1 METQADSVSQE
12 PQALLE
18 SALPSSKVPAF
29 SDKDSLG
36 DEMLA
41 AALLKAKA
49 QVSGAFLHPSS
60 FPSHFAEIFPAATS
74 RLAPKP
80 CLPPSFQLHSG
91 ASPSVSLGLL
101 FLHPDLLSRSPASQI
116 CATHPHPV
124 LAFGSACLTPHP
136 ETACEKV
143 SLQELVTF
151 EDVAVYFIRKE
162 WKRLEPAQR
171 DLYRD
176 VMLENY
182 GNVFSLDGEA
192 RTERDPEISEDSGS
206 HGVLLGRFHKDI
218 SQGLKFEEVYE
229 QEVSLKRQ
237 LGSSSGERLNRKRQ
251 DFGQVTVE
259 EKRTPVGGR
268 REKGSDLGSSFT
280 VSPSLNSHQRLPGGD
295 RPHKCDECS
304 KSFNRTSDLIQHQRI
319 HTGEKPYECSECGKA
334 FSQSSHLIQHQ
345 RIHTGEKPYECND
358 CGKTFSCSSALI
370 LHRRIHTGEKP
381 YECNECGKTFSWS
394 STLTHHQRIHTGEKP
409 YACNECGKAF
419 SRSSTL
425 IHHQRIHTG
434 EKPYECN
441 ECGKAF
447 SQSSHLYQ
455 HQRIHTGEKPYECM
469 ECGGKFT
476 YSSGLI
482 QHQRIH
488 TGENPYECSECGK
501 AFRYSS
507 ALVRHQRIHTGEKPL
522 TVMAVSKSSLRVPAE
537 LNRGEST

>member
-1 METQADSVSQE
+1 MSGPPNLPSLPPGPTALASTKVRIPKNLNRGCQVPNNCYSGLLETNSREGRKESRSASSFSFKTCFLLTLQIGDQRSELQARPMETQADRVSQE

-49 QVSGAFLHPSS
+49 
-60 FPSHFAEIFPAATS
+60 
-74 RLAPKP
+74 
-80 CLPPSFQLHSG
+80 
-91 ASPSVSLGLL
+91 
-101 FLHPDLLSRSPASQI
+101 
-116 CATHPHPV
+116 
-124 LAFGSACLTPHP
+124 
-136 ETACEKV
+136 
-143 SLQELVTF
+143 QELVTF

-182 GNVFSLDGEA
+182 GNVFSLDGET
-192 RTERDPEISEDSGS
+192 RTEHGPEISEDTGS
-206 HGVLLGRFHKDI
+206 HGVLLGRFQKDI
-218 SQGLKFEEVYE
+218 SQGLKFEEAYE
-229 QEVSLKRQ
+229 QVSLKRQ
-237 LGSSSGERLNRKRQ
+237 LGSSSGERLNRKMQ

-259 EKRTPVGGR
+259 EKRTPMGGR
-268 REKGSDLGSSFT
+268 SEKYSDLGNSFT
-280 VSPSLNSHQRLPGGD
+280 VSSNLISQQRLPVGD

-522 TVMAVSKSSLRVPAE
+522 NVMGVSKSSLRVTAE
-537 LNRGEST
+537 LNSREST

>member
-1 METQADSVSQE
+1 METQADHVPQE

-29 SDKDSLG
+29 PDKDSLG
-36 DEMLA
+36 DKVLA
-41 AALLKAKA
+41 AALLKAK
-49 QVSGAFLHPSS
+49 S
-60 FPSHFAEIFPAATS
+60 
-74 RLAPKP
+74 
-80 CLPPSFQLHSG
+80 
-91 ASPSVSLGLL
+91 
-101 FLHPDLLSRSPASQI
+101 
-116 CATHPHPV
+116 
-124 LAFGSACLTPHP
+124 
-136 ETACEKV
+136 
-143 SLQELVTF
+143 QELVTF
-151 EDVAVYFIRKE
+151 EDVAVYFIREE

-171 DLYRD
+171 SLYRD

-182 GNVFSLDGEA
+182 RNVFSLDGES
-192 RTERDPEISEDSGS
+192 RTESDEGISEAAGS
-206 HGVLLGRFHKDI
+206 PGMLLGRFQKDI
-218 SQGLKFEEVYE
+218 AQGFKFEEAYG
-229 QEVSLKRQ
+229 QELSLKRQ
-237 LGSSSGERLNRKRQ
+237 LGNPTGERLSRTMQ
-251 DFGQVTVE
+251 ELGQVPGVE
-259 EKRTPVGGR
+259 KLVPAAGRSEKY
-268 REKGSDLGSSFT
+268 REFRSSLL
-280 VSPSLNSHQRLPGGD
+280 SQQRLPAGD

-345 RIHTGEKPYECND
+345 RIHTGEKPYECQD
-358 CGKTFSCSSALI
+358 CGKSFSCSSALI

-381 YECNECGKTFSWS
+381 YECHECGKTFSWS

-522 TVMAVSKSSLRVPAE
+522 NGMSLRKSSLGVPAE
-537 LNRGEST
+537 LSGQVST

>member
-1 METQADSVSQE
+1 METQADRVSQE

-18 SALPSSKVPAF
+18 STLPSSKGPAF
-29 SDKDSLG
+29 SDKGGLG

-49 QVSGAFLHPSS
+49 QVSRALPFFPFPLCRNLLCTNIPFCASRQDRGTALWNHGLHLVS
-60 FPSHFAEIFPAATS
+60 
-74 RLAPKP
+74 
-80 CLPPSFQLHSG
+80 
-91 ASPSVSLGLL
+91 ASP
-101 FLHPDLLSRSPASQI
+101 LSSSTLTTILTSQI
-116 CATHPHPV
+116 LGSVIQPHPE
-124 LAFGSACLTPHP
+124 LAFGSTSLIP
-136 ETACEKV
+136 EPEIAHENV
-143 SLQELVTF
+143 SFQELVTF

-182 GNVFSLDGEA
+182 GNVFSLDGET
-192 RTERDPEISEDSGS
+192 RTEPDSEISEDRGS
-206 HGVLLGRFHKDI
+206 HGTLLGRFQKDI
-218 SQGLKFEEVYE
+218 SQGLKFEEAYE

-237 LGSSSGERLNRKRQ
+237 LGSSSGERLNRKMQEFRQ
-251 DFGQVTVE
+251 VAAE
-259 EKRTPVGGR
+259 EQRAPTGGR
-268 REKGSDLGSSFT
+268 SEKCGDLRDSFT
-280 VSPSLNSHQRLPGGD
+280 VGANLISHQRLPVGD

-522 TVMAVSKSSLRVPAE
+522 NVMGVNKSSLQVTAE
-537 LNRGEST
+537 VNIREST

>member
-1 METQADSVSQE
+1 MEAQADHVPRASQADHV
-12 PQALLE
+12 PRASQALLE
-18 SALPSSKVPAF
+18 SALPPSKVPAF
-29 SDKDSLG
+29 PDKDNLG
-36 DEMLA
+36 DKVLA
-41 AALLKAKA
+41 AALLKAK
-49 QVSGAFLHPSS
+49 S
-60 FPSHFAEIFPAATS
+60 
-74 RLAPKP
+74 
-80 CLPPSFQLHSG
+80 
-91 ASPSVSLGLL
+91 
-101 FLHPDLLSRSPASQI
+101 
-116 CATHPHPV
+116 
-124 LAFGSACLTPHP
+124 
-136 ETACEKV
+136 
-143 SLQELVTF
+143 QELVTF

-171 DLYRD
+171 NLYRD

-182 GNVFSLDGEA
+182 RNVFSLDGES
-192 RTERDPEISEDSGS
+192 RSENAEGVSEAAGS
-206 HGVLLGRFHKDI
+206 RGMLLGRFQKDI
-218 SQGLKFEEVYE
+218 AQGLKFEEAYG
-229 QEVSLKRQ
+229 QELSLKRQ
-237 LGSSSGERLNRKRQ
+237 LGNSTGGRLNRKMQELGRAALEATLSPE
-251 DFGQVTVE
+251 GE
-259 EKRTPVGGR
+259 RSEKQ
-268 REKGSDLGSSFT
+268 RELGNGLSQ
-280 VSPSLNSHQRLPGGD
+280 QRLPVGD

-345 RIHTGEKPYECND
+345 RIHTGEKPYECQD

-381 YECNECGKTFSWS
+381 YECHECGKTFSWS

-522 TVMAVSKSSLRVPAE
+522 SGTSLSLSKSPPGVPAE
-537 LNRGEST
+537 FNVRAST

>member
-1 METQADSVSQE
+1 METQADHASQE
-12 PQALLE
+12 PQSLLE
-18 SALPSSKVPAF
+18 SGLPSSKVPTF
-29 SDKDSLG
+29 SNKDSLG
-36 DEMLA
+36 DKMLA
-41 AALLKAKA
+41 AALLKAK
-49 QVSGAFLHPSS
+49 S
-60 FPSHFAEIFPAATS
+60 
-74 RLAPKP
+74 
-80 CLPPSFQLHSG
+80 
-91 ASPSVSLGLL
+91 
-101 FLHPDLLSRSPASQI
+101 
-116 CATHPHPV
+116 
-124 LAFGSACLTPHP
+124 
-136 ETACEKV
+136 
-143 SLQELVTF
+143 QELVTF

-182 GNVFSLDGEA
+182 GNVFSLDGET
-192 RTERDPEISEDSGS
+192 RTEHDQDISEDTESD
-206 HGVLLGRFHKDI
+206 GVLLGRFQKDI
-218 SQGLKFEEVYE
+218 SQGLKFEEAYE
-229 QEVSLKRQ
+229 KEVSLKRQ
-237 LGSSSGERLNRKRQ
+237 LGNSPGEKLRRKTQ

-259 EKRTPVGGR
+259 EKLTPMIER
-268 REKGSDLGSSFT
+268 SEKYDFGNSFT
-280 VSPSLNSHQRLPGGD
+280 VSSNLISHQRLSVGD

-334 FSQSSHLIQHQ
+334 FSQSPHLIQ
-345 RIHTGEKPYECND
+345 
-358 CGKTFSCSSALI
+358 
-370 LHRRIHTGEKP
+370 
-381 YECNECGKTFSWS
+381 
-394 STLTHHQRIHTGEKP
+394 
-409 YACNECGKAF
+409 
-419 SRSSTL
+419 
-425 IHHQRIHTG
+425 HQRIHTG

-488 TGENPYECSECGK
+488 TGENPYECNECGK

-522 TVMAVSKSSLRVPAE
+522 NVMGMSKSSLRVTAE
-537 LNRGEST
+537 LNIREST

>member
-1 METQADSVSQE
+1 MD
-12 PQALLE
+12 PH
-18 SALPSSKVPAF
+18 LPSWT
-29 SDKDSLG
+29 L
-36 DEMLA
+36 
-41 AALLKAKA
+41 
-49 QVSGAFLHPSS
+49 VS
-60 FPSHFAEIFPAATS
+60 
-74 RLAPKP
+74 
-80 CLPPSFQLHSG
+80 LPPPCPPFLPSQMCIFHPILSYFFG
-91 ASPSVSLGLL
+91 AAI
-101 FLHPDLLSRSPASQI
+101 HI
-116 CATHPHPV
+116 
-124 LAFGSACLTPHP
+124 PHP
-136 ETACEKV
+136 EIACQHV
-143 SLQELVTF
+143 LFQELVTF

-182 GNVFSLDGEA
+182 GNVFSLDRET
-192 RTERDPEISEDSGS
+192 RTENDQEISEDTRS
-206 HGVLLGRFHKDI
+206 HGVLLGRFQKDI
-218 SQGLKFEEVYE
+218 SQGLKFKEAYE
-229 QEVSLKRQ
+229 REVSLKRP
-237 LGSSSGERLNRKRQ
+237 LGNSPGERLTRKMQ

-259 EKRTPVGGR
+259 EKITPMGER
-268 REKGSDLGSSFT
+268 SEKYDFGNSFT
-280 VSPSLNSHQRLPGGD
+280 VNSNLISHQRLPVGD

-319 HTGEKPYECSECGKA
+319 HTGEKPYECNECGKA

-345 RIHTGEKPYECND
+345 RIHTGEKPYECSD

-522 TVMAVSKSSLRVPAE
+522 NGMGMSKSSLRVTTE
-537 LNRGEST
+537 LNIREST

>member
-1 METQADSVSQE
+1 MRPEAQDRGRPFSCLRGQQAAQPANPAAKDPRVPRQRSDSFPSPPASRPESANHGEARTSHFPRQNKW
-12 PQALLE
+12 ALGARLWHRQKSEFPGTRTEAAKLPVIAPLAFKEERKE
-18 SALPSSKVPAF
+18 SALPSKVPAF

-41 AALLKAKA
+41 AALLKAK
-49 QVSGAFLHPSS
+49 S
-60 FPSHFAEIFPAATS
+60 
-74 RLAPKP
+74 
-80 CLPPSFQLHSG
+80 
-91 ASPSVSLGLL
+91 
-101 FLHPDLLSRSPASQI
+101 
-116 CATHPHPV
+116 
-124 LAFGSACLTPHP
+124 
-136 ETACEKV
+136 
-143 SLQELVTF
+143 QELVTF

-182 GNVFSLDGEA
+182 GNVFSLDGET
-192 RTERDPEISEDSGS
+192 RTENDQAVSEDTRS
-206 HGVLLGRFHKDI
+206 HGVLLGRFQKDI
-218 SQGLKFEEVYE
+218 SQGLKFKEAYE
-229 QEVSLKRQ
+229 REVSLKRP
-237 LGSSSGERLNRKRQ
+237 LGNSPGERLNRKMQ

-259 EKRTPVGGR
+259 KLTPMGERSEKYNDFGN
-268 REKGSDLGSSFT
+268 SFT
-280 VSPSLNSHQRLPGGD
+280 VNSNLISHQRLPVGD

-304 KSFNRTSDLIQHQRI
+304 KGFNRTSDLIQHQRI
-319 HTGEKPYECSECGKA
+319 HTGEKPYECNECGKA

-345 RIHTGEKPYECND
+345 RIHTGEKPYECSD

-522 TVMAVSKSSLRVPAE
+522 NGMGMSKSSLRVTTE
-537 LNRGEST
+537 LNIREST

>member
-1 METQADSVSQE
+1 MAPFPLKITPEFNVAATHLRSASSFSFKNLLSLQLGGQRPELQAPPMETQASRVSQE

-18 SALPSSKVPAF
+18 SKFPAF
-29 SDKDSLG
+29 SNKDSLG

-41 AALLKAKA
+41 AALLKAK
-49 QVSGAFLHPSS
+49 S
-60 FPSHFAEIFPAATS
+60 
-74 RLAPKP
+74 
-80 CLPPSFQLHSG
+80 
-91 ASPSVSLGLL
+91 
-101 FLHPDLLSRSPASQI
+101 
-116 CATHPHPV
+116 
-124 LAFGSACLTPHP
+124 
-136 ETACEKV
+136 
-143 SLQELVTF
+143 QELVTF

-162 WKRLEPAQR
+162 WKRLEPAQQ

-182 GNVFSLDGEA
+182 GNVFSLDGET
-192 RTERDPEISEDSGS
+192 RTEHDPEISEDTGS
-206 HGVLLGRFHKDI
+206 HRVLLGRFQKDI
-218 SQGLKFEEVYE
+218 SQGLKYKESYE
-229 QEVSLKRQ
+229 QEVSLKKQ
-237 LGSSSGERLNRKRQ
+237 LGNSSGERLSRKVQ

-259 EKRTPVGGR
+259 EKLAPLGERS
-268 REKGSDLGSSFT
+268 EKYSFT
-280 VSPSLNSHQRLPGGD
+280 VSSNLLSHQRFPVGD

-345 RIHTGEKPYECND
+345 RIHTGEKPYECSD
-358 CGKTFSCSSALI
+358 CRKTFSCSSALI

-381 YECNECGKTFSWS
+381 YECSECGKTFSWS

-522 TVMAVSKSSLRVPAE
+522 NVMGVSKSSLRVTAGV
-537 LNRGEST
+537 NIREST